1 MTCRLSSQKSKL
13 TSQNVLKQ
21 LLSRGV
27 PRSRRYS
34 SDRGRASWTVALLS
48 QVSPGSLQT
57 QVMEEEF
64 QFLICQG
71 CQKEPRNPKLLSC
84 LHTLCADCLEE
95 NKPVGQCPI
104 CHAPIPQ
111 ASGIPDQDNLLFA
124 NLQAKLST
132 YQKIIQGNDL
142 VCDNC
147 GQEGEFW
154 CSDCE
159 EFLCV
164 KCFETHQRYLKRESH
179 EAKAVRDLKVGSAK
193 EFLGGSRKL
202 SNLSCP
208 NPTHA
213 NQMLSI
219 YCRECQKPICCICAL
234 LDSRHTGRHCD
245 IKVEIQQRQQEL
257 GSVSEELKKKEEL
270 FQDAYC
276 NLKRKAD
283 HLDQVRNETQ
293 ELIRKRVEQMVQLIR
308 EKEQELLEMVERQHH
323 LGNEEL
329 EGKLQ
334 QTEAVLKRMGAS
346 KQLVEKMHLYASD
359 QEVMDLHSFIKGS
372 LEELRKLQPLAVGAS
387 IQAGGFTKCKAR
399 LQALFERVTG
409 EGGTSAPQCA
419 PPSED
424 KSTVTLS
431 LEPLHPPEASHQRR
445 HLPANDSEGLFSHED
460 PTCPPSSQTEPCPP
474 KDGGGDVC
482 PANWGDGSPV
492 LPIIPPSQARR
503 NGEKENAFRQL
514 TSAEVEI
521 PSVPGGIRGPLAS
534 EHGDLA
540 ARPRASV
547 SQADSLLVLGSSILK
562 GQQSTNRHLL
572 SMLRGVTSISRS
584 LHTLTS
590 TLNPFLQETTSWWQ
604 AMQLPP
610 PVPPGPG
617 SPPLP
622 ETMGL
627 SVPSLPSDLLDLF
640 LPDTPEGS
648 VSLLPAAPIAHRSS
662 SHSISPPPQ
671 ASTSSTKPPVQ
682 PQPFHSRKQAGERAR
697 TGEGAGTGTGA
708 SMDHRR
714 EAAPARF
721 TDNFSKASSLSLPAK
736 RKGVQT
742 EAPAKVI
749 KTEADAGK
757 WEQSARKHQQNL
769 LEQPGTSS
777 STSSSSSCVTDSF
790 SAAKVADL
798 LENNIYK
805 LCEPDDPTGCLDSSE
820 GDYSDEE
827 STDSSLPDNI
837 NSVSCESSEGDLL
850 AFPAGSPR
858 ELDMRQASLLFFD
871 LKFLTANKI
880 LQLAVVDGEKSFTIL
895 IQPLKSLPGL
905 ISKGGV
911 CEIGVKTLFHYL
923 CSVHKPIL
931 AGYDLWSPALPVL
944 FQSLDL
950 LSKKEEFSAAVFG
963 FLDILP
969 LIKEKI
975 PKAGSYKLKN
985 LANTYIWRQLSDNS
999 PLDNAKAL
1007 RDLCTVLEVD
1017 PVEDPRPVLTCSN
1030 LECYASLQP
1039 LLNEKLLTKPS
1050 VQMLSMHNV
1059 SLSKL
1064 HTLYLRD
1071 PEKGLQK
1078 FCRFFNS
1085 RLQSSEKKIRK
1096 LSKIKAHFQSPQ
1108 PSAGHQAAAA
1118 AAAAN
1123 ELPRAIKS
1131 EPDY

>member
-1 MTCRLSSQKSKL
+1 MITRGQGRRRLH
-13 TSQNVLKQ
+13 
-21 LLSRGV
+21 RE
-27 PRSRRYS
+27 R
-34 SDRGRASWTVALLS
+34 D
-48 QVSPGSLQT
+48 SLQARNRKRGYFPFSEIET
-57 QVMEEEF
+57 YQPEPAEAITQQRSAQIPQVMEEEF
-64 QFLICQG
+64 QFLLCQG
-71 CQKEPRNPKLLSC
+71 CRKEPRNPKLLSC
-84 LHTLCADCLEE
+84 LHTLCANCLEE

-104 CHAPIPQ
+104 CRAPIPQ

-132 YQKIIQGNDL
+132 YQKIVKGNDL

-179 EAKAVRDLKVGSAK
+179 EAKAVRDLKVGSAR
-193 EFLGGSRKL
+193 EFLVGSRKL

-234 LDSRHTGRHCD
+234 LDSRHTGKHCD

-257 GSVSEELKKKEEL
+257 GSMREELKKKEEL

-276 NLKRKAD
+276 NLKSKAD

-346 KQLVEKMHLYASD
+346 KQLVEKMHLYALD
-359 QEVMDLHSFIKGS
+359 QEVMDLHSFIMGS

-387 IQAGGFTKCKAR
+387 VQAGGFAKCKAR

-409 EGGTSAPQCA
+409 E
-419 PPSED
+419 
-424 KSTVTLS
+424 
-431 LEPLHPPEASHQRR
+431 
-445 HLPANDSEGLFSHED
+445 
-460 PTCPPSSQTEPCPP
+460 
-474 KDGGGDVC
+474 
-482 PANWGDGSPV
+482 
-492 LPIIPPSQARR
+492 
-503 NGEKENAFRQL
+503 
-514 TSAEVEI
+514 
-521 PSVPGGIRGPLAS
+521 
-534 EHGDLA
+534 
-540 ARPRASV
+540 
-547 SQADSLLVLGSSILK
+547 
-562 GQQSTNRHLL
+562 
-572 SMLRGVTSISRS
+572 
-584 LHTLTS
+584 
-590 TLNPFLQETTSWWQ
+590 
-604 AMQLPP
+604 
-610 PVPPGPG
+610 
-617 SPPLP
+617 
-622 ETMGL
+622 
-627 SVPSLPSDLLDLF
+627 
-640 LPDTPEGS
+640 
-648 VSLLPAAPIAHRSS
+648 
-662 SHSISPPPQ
+662 
-671 ASTSSTKPPVQ
+671 
-682 PQPFHSRKQAGERAR
+682 
-697 TGEGAGTGTGA
+697 
-708 SMDHRR
+708 R
-714 EAAPARF
+714 EAAP
-721 TDNFSKASSLSLPAK
+721 DNSSKVRQFCACSDRGGDQPMQHSLHLWQEFKLSSQDHWLEWRAPSLSLPAK

-742 EAPAKVI
+742 EVPAKVI

-777 STSSSSSCVTDSF
+777 STASSSSCVTDRF

-798 LENNIYK
+798 LENNIYEP
-805 LCEPDDPTGCLDSSE
+805 CEPDDPCLDSSE
-820 GDYSDEE
+820 GDDSDEE
-827 STDSSLPDNI
+827 STDSSRPDDI
-837 NSVSCESSEGDLL
+837 NSVNCESSEGDLL
-850 AFPAGSPR
+850 AFPAGSPK
-858 ELDMRQASLLFFD
+858 ELNTRQASLLFFD
-871 LKFLTANKI
+871 LKFLTNKV
-880 LQLAVVDGEKSFTIL
+880 LQLAVVDGEKSFTTL

-911 CEIGVKTLFHYL
+911 CEIGVKTLFRYL

-985 LANTYIWRQLSDNS
+985 LANTYIWRQLSDDS

-1017 PVEDPRPVLTCSN
+1017 PVEDPRPVLTCFN

-1050 VQMLSMHNV
+1050 VQMLAMHNM

-1064 HTLYLRD
+1064 HTLYMSD

-1118 AAAAN
+1118 N
-1123 ELPRAIKS
+1123 ELPQAIKN

>member
-1 MTCRLSSQKSKL
+1 MGITDPHL
-13 TSQNVLKQ
+13 TI
-21 LLSRGV
+21 
-27 PRSRRYS
+27 
-34 SDRGRASWTVALLS
+34 A
-48 QVSPGSLQT
+48 
-57 QVMEEEF
+57 MEEEF
-64 QFLICQG
+64 QFLLCQG
-71 CQKEPRNPKLLSC
+71 CRKEPRNPKLLSC
-84 LHTLCADCLEE
+84 LHTLCSNCLEE

-132 YQKIIQGNDL
+132 YQKIVKGCDL

-179 EAKAVRDLKVGSAK
+179 EAKAVRDLKVGSAR

-234 LDSRHTGRHCD
+234 LDSRHMGKHCD

-257 GSVSEELKKKEEL
+257 GSMSEELKKKEEI
-270 FQDAYC
+270 FQDAYS
-276 NLKRKAD
+276 NLKSKAD
-283 HLDQVRNETQ
+283 HLDQVMTETQ
-293 ELIRKRVEQMVQLIR
+293 ELIRKRVKQMVQLIR
-308 EKEQELLEMVERQHH
+308 EKEQELLEMAERQHH
-323 LGNEEL
+323 LGNKEL

-346 KQLVEKMHLYASD
+346 EQLVEKMHLYASD
-359 QEVMDLHSFIKGS
+359 QEVMDLHPFIKGS
-372 LEELRKLQPLAVGAS
+372 LEELRKLQPLAVGVS
-387 IQAGGFTKCKAR
+387 VQAEGFAKCKAR

-409 EGGTSAPQCA
+409 
-419 PPSED
+419 D
-424 KSTVTLS
+424 
-431 LEPLHPPEASHQRR
+431 
-445 HLPANDSEGLFSHED
+445 
-460 PTCPPSSQTEPCPP
+460 
-474 KDGGGDVC
+474 
-482 PANWGDGSPV
+482 
-492 LPIIPPSQARR
+492 
-503 NGEKENAFRQL
+503 
-514 TSAEVEI
+514 
-521 PSVPGGIRGPLAS
+521 
-534 EHGDLA
+534 
-540 ARPRASV
+540 
-547 SQADSLLVLGSSILK
+547 
-562 GQQSTNRHLL
+562 
-572 SMLRGVTSISRS
+572 
-584 LHTLTS
+584 
-590 TLNPFLQETTSWWQ
+590 
-604 AMQLPP
+604 
-610 PVPPGPG
+610 
-617 SPPLP
+617 
-622 ETMGL
+622 
-627 SVPSLPSDLLDLF
+627 
-640 LPDTPEGS
+640 
-648 VSLLPAAPIAHRSS
+648 
-662 SHSISPPPQ
+662 
-671 ASTSSTKPPVQ
+671 
-682 PQPFHSRKQAGERAR
+682 
-697 TGEGAGTGTGA
+697 
-708 SMDHRR
+708 R
-714 EAAPARF
+714 EAAPARSI
-721 TDNFSKASSLSLPAK
+721 DNSSKAPSLLK

-777 STSSSSSCVTDSF
+777 STASNSSCVTDSF

-798 LENNIYK
+798 LENNIYEP
-805 LCEPDDPTGCLDSSE
+805 CEPDDPTVCLDSSE
-820 GDYSDEE
+820 GDDSDEE
-827 STDSSLPDNI
+827 STDSSLPDDI
-837 NSVSCESSEGDLL
+837 NSVSCESSKGDLL
-850 AFPAGSPR
+850 AFPAGSLR
-858 ELDMRQASLLFFD
+858 ELNTRQASLLFFD
-871 LKFLTANKI
+871 LKFLTNKI
-880 LQLAVVDGEKSFTIL
+880 LQLALVDGEKNFTIL

-931 AGYDLWSPALPVL
+931 AGYDLWSPALPIL

-950 LSKKEEFSAAVFG
+950 ISKKEEFSAAVFG

-999 PLDNAKAL
+999 PLENAKAL
-1007 RDLCTVLEVD
+1007 RDLCTVLEID

-1050 VQMLSMHNV
+1050 VRMLSMHNM

-1118 AAAAN
+1118 N

-1131 EPDY
+1131 EPDC

>member
-1 MTCRLSSQKSKL
+1 MALSSQ
-13 TSQNVLKQ
+13 
-21 LLSRGV
+21 G
-27 PRSRRYS
+27 
-34 SDRGRASWTVALLS
+34 
-48 QVSPGSLQT
+48 SPGSLQT
-57 QVMEEEF
+57 QAMEEEF
-64 QFLICQG
+64 QFLLCQG
-71 CQKEPRNPKLLSC
+71 CRKEPRNPKLLSC
-84 LHTLCADCLEE
+84 LHTLCSNCLEE

-132 YQKIIQGNDL
+132 YQKIVKGCDL

-179 EAKAVRDLKVGSAK
+179 EAKAVRDLKVGSAR

-234 LDSRHTGRHCD
+234 LDSRHMGKHCD

-257 GSVSEELKKKEEL
+257 GSMSEELKKKEEI
-270 FQDAYC
+270 FQDAYS
-276 NLKRKAD
+276 NLKSKAD
-283 HLDQVRNETQ
+283 HLDQVMTETQ
-293 ELIRKRVEQMVQLIR
+293 ELIRKRVKQMVQLIR
-308 EKEQELLEMVERQHH
+308 EKEQELLEMAERQHH
-323 LGNEEL
+323 LGNKEL

-346 KQLVEKMHLYASD
+346 EQLVEKMHLYASD
-359 QEVMDLHSFIKGS
+359 QEVMDLHPFIKGS
-372 LEELRKLQPLAVGAS
+372 LEELRKLQPLAVGVS
-387 IQAGGFTKCKAR
+387 VQAEGFAKCKAR

-409 EGGTSAPQCA
+409 
-419 PPSED
+419 D
-424 KSTVTLS
+424 
-431 LEPLHPPEASHQRR
+431 
-445 HLPANDSEGLFSHED
+445 
-460 PTCPPSSQTEPCPP
+460 
-474 KDGGGDVC
+474 
-482 PANWGDGSPV
+482 
-492 LPIIPPSQARR
+492 
-503 NGEKENAFRQL
+503 
-514 TSAEVEI
+514 
-521 PSVPGGIRGPLAS
+521 
-534 EHGDLA
+534 
-540 ARPRASV
+540 
-547 SQADSLLVLGSSILK
+547 
-562 GQQSTNRHLL
+562 
-572 SMLRGVTSISRS
+572 
-584 LHTLTS
+584 
-590 TLNPFLQETTSWWQ
+590 
-604 AMQLPP
+604 
-610 PVPPGPG
+610 
-617 SPPLP
+617 
-622 ETMGL
+622 
-627 SVPSLPSDLLDLF
+627 
-640 LPDTPEGS
+640 
-648 VSLLPAAPIAHRSS
+648 
-662 SHSISPPPQ
+662 
-671 ASTSSTKPPVQ
+671 
-682 PQPFHSRKQAGERAR
+682 
-697 TGEGAGTGTGA
+697 
-708 SMDHRR
+708 R
-714 EAAPARF
+714 EAAPARSI
-721 TDNFSKASSLSLPAK
+721 DNSSKAPSLLK

-777 STSSSSSCVTDSF
+777 STASNSSCVTDSF

-798 LENNIYK
+798 LENNIYEP
-805 LCEPDDPTGCLDSSE
+805 CEPDDPTVCLDSSE
-820 GDYSDEE
+820 GDDSDEE
-827 STDSSLPDNI
+827 STDSSLPDDI
-837 NSVSCESSEGDLL
+837 NSVSCESSKGDLL
-850 AFPAGSPR
+850 AFPAGSLR
-858 ELDMRQASLLFFD
+858 ELNTRQASLLFFD

-880 LQLAVVDGEKSFTIL
+880 LQLALVDGEKNFTIL

-931 AGYDLWSPALPVL
+931 AGYDLWSPALPIL

-950 LSKKEEFSAAVFG
+950 ISKKEEFSAAVFG

-999 PLDNAKAL
+999 PLENAKAL
-1007 RDLCTVLEVD
+1007 RDLCTVLEID

-1050 VQMLSMHNV
+1050 VRMLSMHNM

-1118 AAAAN
+1118 N

-1131 EPDY
+1131 EPDC

>member
-1 MTCRLSSQKSKL
+1 MGITDPHL
-13 TSQNVLKQ
+13 TI
-21 LLSRGV
+21 
-27 PRSRRYS
+27 
-34 SDRGRASWTVALLS
+34 A
-48 QVSPGSLQT
+48 
-57 QVMEEEF
+57 MEEEF
-64 QFLICQG
+64 QFLLCQG
-71 CQKEPRNPKLLSC
+71 CRKEPRNPKLLSC
-84 LHTLCADCLEE
+84 LHTLCSNCLEE

-132 YQKIIQGNDL
+132 YQKIVKGCDL

-179 EAKAVRDLKVGSAK
+179 EAKAVRDLKVGSAR

-234 LDSRHTGRHCD
+234 LDSRHMGKHCD

-257 GSVSEELKKKEEL
+257 GSMSEELKKKEEI
-270 FQDAYC
+270 FQDAYS
-276 NLKRKAD
+276 NLKSKAD
-283 HLDQVRNETQ
+283 HLDQVMTETQ
-293 ELIRKRVEQMVQLIR
+293 ELIRKRVKQMVQLIR
-308 EKEQELLEMVERQHH
+308 EKEQELLEMAERQHH
-323 LGNEEL
+323 LGNKEL

-346 KQLVEKMHLYASD
+346 EQLVEKMHLYASD
-359 QEVMDLHSFIKGS
+359 QEVMDLHPFIKGS
-372 LEELRKLQPLAVGAS
+372 LEELRKLQPLAVGVS
-387 IQAGGFTKCKAR
+387 VQAEGFAKCKAR

-409 EGGTSAPQCA
+409 DRGTSAPQRA

-424 KSTVTLS
+424 ESTVTLS
-431 LEPLHPPEASHQRR
+431 LEPLHPPEASHQQR
-445 HLPANDSEGLFSHED
+445 HLPANDNEGLLSHED
-460 PTCPPSSQTEPCPP
+460 PTCPPSSQAEPHPP
-474 KDGGGDVC
+474 EDEGGDVC
-482 PANWGDGSPV
+482 PANQGDGSPI
-492 LPIIPPSQARR
+492 LPTTPLAQVRR
-503 NGEKENAFRQL
+503 KGEEETTSRQL
-514 TSAEVEI
+514 TNAEVEI
-521 PSVPGGIRGPLAS
+521 PSVRGGIWGPLAS

-562 GQQSTNRHLL
+562 GQKRTNRHLL
-572 SMLRGVTSISRS
+572 SMLRGITSISRS

-590 TLNPFLQETTSWWQ
+590 ALIPFLQDTTSWWQ
-604 AMQLPP
+604 AMQQPP
-610 PVPPGPG
+610 PAPPGSG

-627 SVPSLPSDLLDLF
+627 SVPSLPLDLLDLF

-648 VSLLPAAPIAHRSS
+648 VSLLPAAPIVHCSS
-662 SHSISPPPQ
+662 NHSIFPPPQ
-671 ASTSSTKPPVQ
+671 ASTSSTKLPVQ
-682 PQPFHSRKQAGERAR
+682 PQPVCSCKQAGERAG
-697 TGEGAGTGTGA
+697 TGEGAWTGTGT
-708 SMDHRR
+708 SMDHGR
-714 EAAPARF
+714 EAAPARSI
-721 TDNFSKASSLSLPAK
+721 DNSSKAPSLLK

-777 STSSSSSCVTDSF
+777 STASNSSCVTDSF

-798 LENNIYK
+798 LENNIYEP
-805 LCEPDDPTGCLDSSE
+805 CEPDDPTVCLDSSE
-820 GDYSDEE
+820 GDDSDEE
-827 STDSSLPDNI
+827 STDSSLPDDI
-837 NSVSCESSEGDLL
+837 NSVSCESSKGDLL
-850 AFPAGSPR
+850 AFPAGSLR
-858 ELDMRQASLLFFD
+858 ELNTRQASLLFFD

-880 LQLAVVDGEKSFTIL
+880 LQLALVDGEKNFTIL

-931 AGYDLWSPALPVL
+931 AGYDLWSPALPIL

-950 LSKKEEFSAAVFG
+950 ISKKEEFSAAVFG

-999 PLDNAKAL
+999 PLENAKAL
-1007 RDLCTVLEVD
+1007 RDLCTVLEID

-1050 VQMLSMHNV
+1050 VRMLSMHNM

-1118 AAAAN
+1118 N

-1131 EPDY
+1131 EPDC

>member
-1 MTCRLSSQKSKL
+1 MLIYAPWSFGKLRPGSRPNMHGLRLLISLRSSFSGRAGC
-13 TSQNVLKQ
+13 SQNDHQ
-21 LLSRGV
+21 RAGQG
-27 PRSRRYS
+27 RR
-34 SDRGRASWTVALLS
+34 RLHRERE
-48 QVSPGSLQT
+48 SLQARNRKRGYFPFSEIET
-57 QVMEEEF
+57 YQPEPAEAITQQRSAQIPQVMEEEF

-132 YQKIIQGNDL
+132 YQKIVQGNDL

-164 KCFETHQRYLKRESH
+164 KCFETHQ
-179 EAKAVRDLKVGSAK
+179 
-193 EFLGGSRKL
+193 
-202 SNLSCP
+202 
-208 NPTHA
+208 
-213 NQMLSI
+213 SI

-234 LDSRHTGRHCD
+234 LDSRHTGKHCD

-387 IQAGGFTKCKAR
+387 VQAGGFAKCKGR

-409 EGGTSAPQCA
+409 EG
-419 PPSED
+419 
-424 KSTVTLS
+424 
-431 LEPLHPPEASHQRR
+431 
-445 HLPANDSEGLFSHED
+445 
-460 PTCPPSSQTEPCPP
+460 
-474 KDGGGDVC
+474 
-482 PANWGDGSPV
+482 
-492 LPIIPPSQARR
+492 
-503 NGEKENAFRQL
+503 
-514 TSAEVEI
+514 
-521 PSVPGGIRGPLAS
+521 
-534 EHGDLA
+534 
-540 ARPRASV
+540 
-547 SQADSLLVLGSSILK
+547 
-562 GQQSTNRHLL
+562 
-572 SMLRGVTSISRS
+572 
-584 LHTLTS
+584 
-590 TLNPFLQETTSWWQ
+590 
-604 AMQLPP
+604 
-610 PVPPGPG
+610 
-617 SPPLP
+617 
-622 ETMGL
+622 
-627 SVPSLPSDLLDLF
+627 
-640 LPDTPEGS
+640 
-648 VSLLPAAPIAHRSS
+648 
-662 SHSISPPPQ
+662 
-671 ASTSSTKPPVQ
+671 
-682 PQPFHSRKQAGERAR
+682 
-697 TGEGAGTGTGA
+697 
-708 SMDHRR
+708 

-721 TDNFSKASSLSLPAK
+721 TDNFSKAPSLSLPAK

-742 EAPAKVI
+742 EAPAKMI
-749 KTEADAGK
+749 KTEVDAGK
-757 WEQSARKHQQNL
+757 WEQSARKHQQDL

-777 STSSSSSCVTDSF
+777 STSSSSSCVADSF
-790 SAAKVADL
+790 CAAKVADL

-820 GDYSDEE
+820 GDDSDEE

-837 NSVSCESSEGDLL
+837 NSVSCESSEGDL

-880 LQLAVVDGEKSFTIL
+880 LQLAVVDGEKNFTIL

-905 ISKGGV
+905 ISKGSV
-911 CEIGVKTLFHYL
+911 CEIGVKALFHYL

-1085 RLQSSEKKIRK
+1085 QLQSSEKKIRK

-1118 AAAAN
+1118 AN

>member
-1 MTCRLSSQKSKL
+1 M
-13 TSQNVLKQ
+13 
-21 LLSRGV
+21 
-27 PRSRRYS
+27 
-34 SDRGRASWTVALLS
+34 ALLS
-48 QVSPGSLQT
+48 QGSPGSLQT
-57 QVMEEEF
+57 QAMEEEF
-64 QFLICQG
+64 QFLLCQG
-71 CQKEPRNPKLLSC
+71 CWKEPRNPKLLSC
-84 LHTLCADCLEE
+84 LHTLCSNCLEK
-95 NKPVGQCPI
+95 NKPVGQCPV

-132 YQKIIQGNDL
+132 YQKIVKGSDL

-179 EAKAVRDLKVGSAK
+179 EAKAVRDLKVGSAR

-234 LDSRHTGRHCD
+234 LDSQHMGKHCD

-257 GSVSEELKKKEEL
+257 GSMSEELKKKEEI
-270 FQDAYC
+270 FQDAYS
-276 NLKRKAD
+276 NLKSKAD
-283 HLDQVRNETQ
+283 HLDQVTTETQ
-293 ELIRKRVEQMVQLIR
+293 ELIRKRVKQMVQLIG
-308 EKEQELLEMVERQHH
+308 EKEQELLEMAERQHH
-323 LGNEEL
+323 LGNKEL

-334 QTEAVLKRMGAS
+334 QTEAVLKRMRAS
-346 KQLVEKMHLYASD
+346 EQLVEKMHLYASD
-359 QEVMDLHSFIKGS
+359 QEVMDLHPFIKGS
-372 LEELRKLQPLAVGAS
+372 LEELRKLQPLAVGVS
-387 IQAGGFTKCKAR
+387 VQAGGFAKCKAR

-409 EGGTSAPQCA
+409 
-419 PPSED
+419 D
-424 KSTVTLS
+424 
-431 LEPLHPPEASHQRR
+431 
-445 HLPANDSEGLFSHED
+445 
-460 PTCPPSSQTEPCPP
+460 
-474 KDGGGDVC
+474 
-482 PANWGDGSPV
+482 
-492 LPIIPPSQARR
+492 
-503 NGEKENAFRQL
+503 
-514 TSAEVEI
+514 
-521 PSVPGGIRGPLAS
+521 
-534 EHGDLA
+534 
-540 ARPRASV
+540 
-547 SQADSLLVLGSSILK
+547 
-562 GQQSTNRHLL
+562 
-572 SMLRGVTSISRS
+572 
-584 LHTLTS
+584 
-590 TLNPFLQETTSWWQ
+590 
-604 AMQLPP
+604 
-610 PVPPGPG
+610 
-617 SPPLP
+617 
-622 ETMGL
+622 
-627 SVPSLPSDLLDLF
+627 
-640 LPDTPEGS
+640 
-648 VSLLPAAPIAHRSS
+648 
-662 SHSISPPPQ
+662 
-671 ASTSSTKPPVQ
+671 
-682 PQPFHSRKQAGERAR
+682 
-697 TGEGAGTGTGA
+697 
-708 SMDHRR
+708 R
-714 EAAPARF
+714 EAAPARSI
-721 TDNFSKASSLSLPAK
+721 DNSSKAPSLLK

-769 LEQPGTSS
+769 LEQAGTSS
-777 STSSSSSCVTDSF
+777 STASNSSCVTDSF

-798 LENNIYK
+798 LENNIYEP
-805 LCEPDDPTGCLDSSE
+805 CEPDDPMVCLDSSE
-820 GDYSDEE
+820 GDDSDEE
-827 STDSSLPDNI
+827 STDSSLPDDI
-837 NSVSCESSEGDLL
+837 NSVSCESSKGDLL
-850 AFPAGSPR
+850 AFPAGSLR
-858 ELDMRQASLLFFD
+858 ELNTRQASLLFFD

-880 LQLAVVDGEKSFTIL
+880 LQLALVDGEKNFTIL

-911 CEIGVKTLFHYL
+911 CEIGVNTLFHYL

-931 AGYDLWSPALPVL
+931 AGYDLWSPALPIL

-950 LSKKEEFSAAVFG
+950 ISKKEEFSAAVFG

-985 LANTYIWRQLSDNS
+985 LANAYIWRQLGDNS
-999 PLDNAKAL
+999 PLENAKAL
-1007 RDLCTVLEVD
+1007 RDLCTVLEID

-1050 VQMLSMHNV
+1050 VRMLSMHNM

-1078 FCRFFNS
+1078 FCRVFNS

-1118 AAAAN
+1118 AN

-1131 EPDY
+1131 EPDC

>member
-1 MTCRLSSQKSKL
+1 M
-13 TSQNVLKQ
+13 
-21 LLSRGV
+21 
-27 PRSRRYS
+27 
-34 SDRGRASWTVALLS
+34 ALLS

-57 QVMEEEF
+57 Q
-64 QFLICQG
+64 
-71 CQKEPRNPKLLSC
+71 
-84 LHTLCADCLEE
+84 
-95 NKPVGQCPI
+95 
-104 CHAPIPQ
+104 
-111 ASGIPDQDNLLFA
+111 
-124 NLQAKLST
+124 AKLST
-132 YQKIIQGNDL
+132 YQKIVQGNDL

-154 CSDCE
+154 CSDCK

-179 EAKAVRDLKVGSAK
+179 EAKAVRDLKMGSAK
-193 EFLGGSRKL
+193 EFLDGSRKL

-234 LDSRHTGRHCD
+234 LDSRHTGKHCD

-293 ELIRKRVEQMVQLIR
+293 ELIQKRVEQMVQLIR

-372 LEELRKLQPLAVGAS
+372 LEELRKLQPLAVGTS
-387 IQAGGFTKCKAR
+387 IQAGGFAKCKAR

-409 EGGTSAPQCA
+409 EG
-419 PPSED
+419 
-424 KSTVTLS
+424 
-431 LEPLHPPEASHQRR
+431 
-445 HLPANDSEGLFSHED
+445 
-460 PTCPPSSQTEPCPP
+460 
-474 KDGGGDVC
+474 
-482 PANWGDGSPV
+482 
-492 LPIIPPSQARR
+492 
-503 NGEKENAFRQL
+503 
-514 TSAEVEI
+514 
-521 PSVPGGIRGPLAS
+521 
-534 EHGDLA
+534 
-540 ARPRASV
+540 
-547 SQADSLLVLGSSILK
+547 
-562 GQQSTNRHLL
+562 
-572 SMLRGVTSISRS
+572 
-584 LHTLTS
+584 
-590 TLNPFLQETTSWWQ
+590 
-604 AMQLPP
+604 
-610 PVPPGPG
+610 
-617 SPPLP
+617 
-622 ETMGL
+622 
-627 SVPSLPSDLLDLF
+627 
-640 LPDTPEGS
+640 
-648 VSLLPAAPIAHRSS
+648 
-662 SHSISPPPQ
+662 
-671 ASTSSTKPPVQ
+671 
-682 PQPFHSRKQAGERAR
+682 
-697 TGEGAGTGTGA
+697 
-708 SMDHRR
+708 
-714 EAAPARF
+714 EAAPARC
-721 TDNFSKASSLSLPAK
+721 TDNFSKAPSLSLPVK

-749 KTEADAGK
+749 KTEDDAGK
-757 WEQSARKHQQNL
+757 WEHLARKHQQNL

-790 SAAKVADL
+790 SAAKAADL

-805 LCEPDDPTGCLDSSE
+805 LCEPDGPTGCLDSSE
-820 GDYSDEE
+820 GDDSDEE

-858 ELDMRQASLLFFD
+858 ELDIRQASLLFFD
-871 LKFLTANKI
+871 LKFLTVNKV
-880 LQLAVVDGEKSFTIL
+880 LQLAVVDGEKSFNIL

-923 CSVHKPIL
+923 CSVYKPIL

-950 LSKKEEFSAAVFG
+950 LSKKEEFSATVFG

-1017 PVEDPRPVLTCSN
+1017 LVEDPRPVLTCSN

-1039 LLNEKLLTKPS
+1039 LLNEKLLSKPS

-1064 HTLYLRD
+1064 HTLYLMD

-1085 RLQSSEKKIRK
+1085 QLQSSEKKIRK

-1118 AAAAN
+1118 N
-1123 ELPRAIKS
+1123 ELPLAIKS

>member
-1 MTCRLSSQKSKL
+1 MALSSQ
-13 TSQNVLKQ
+13 
-21 LLSRGV
+21 G
-27 PRSRRYS
+27 
-34 SDRGRASWTVALLS
+34 
-48 QVSPGSLQT
+48 SPGSLQT
-57 QVMEEEF
+57 QAMEEEF
-64 QFLICQG
+64 QFLLCQG
-71 CQKEPRNPKLLSC
+71 CRKEPRNPKLLSC
-84 LHTLCADCLEE
+84 LHTLCSNCLEE

-132 YQKIIQGNDL
+132 YQKIVKGCDL

-179 EAKAVRDLKVGSAK
+179 EAKAVRDLKVGSAR

-234 LDSRHTGRHCD
+234 LDSRHMGKHCD

-257 GSVSEELKKKEEL
+257 GSMSEELKKKEEI
-270 FQDAYC
+270 FQDAYS
-276 NLKRKAD
+276 NLKSKAD
-283 HLDQVRNETQ
+283 HLDQVMTETQ
-293 ELIRKRVEQMVQLIR
+293 ELIRKRVKQMVQLIR
-308 EKEQELLEMVERQHH
+308 EKEQELLEMAERQHH
-323 LGNEEL
+323 LGNKEL

-346 KQLVEKMHLYASD
+346 EQLVEKMHLYASD
-359 QEVMDLHSFIKGS
+359 QEVMDLHPFIKGS
-372 LEELRKLQPLAVGAS
+372 LEELRKLQPLAVGVS
-387 IQAGGFTKCKAR
+387 VQAEGFAKCKAR

-409 EGGTSAPQCA
+409 DRGTSAPQRA

-424 KSTVTLS
+424 ESTVTLS
-431 LEPLHPPEASHQRR
+431 LEPLHPPEASHQQR
-445 HLPANDSEGLFSHED
+445 HLPANDNEGLLSHED
-460 PTCPPSSQTEPCPP
+460 PTCPPSSQAEPHPP
-474 KDGGGDVC
+474 EDEGGDVC
-482 PANWGDGSPV
+482 PANQGDGSPI
-492 LPIIPPSQARR
+492 LP
-503 NGEKENAFRQL
+503 
-514 TSAEVEI
+514 TT
-521 PSVPGGIRGPLAS
+521 PLA
-534 EHGDLA
+534 
-540 ARPRASV
+540 
-547 SQADSLLVLGSSILK
+547 
-562 GQQSTNRHLL
+562 
-572 SMLRGVTSISRS
+572 
-584 LHTLTS
+584 
-590 TLNPFLQETTSWWQ
+590 
-604 AMQLPP
+604 
-610 PVPPGPG
+610 
-617 SPPLP
+617 
-622 ETMGL
+622 
-627 SVPSLPSDLLDLF
+627 
-640 LPDTPEGS
+640 
-648 VSLLPAAPIAHRSS
+648 
-662 SHSISPPPQ
+662 Q
-671 ASTSSTKPPVQ
+671 ASTSSTKLPVQ
-682 PQPFHSRKQAGERAR
+682 PQPVCSCKQAGERAG
-697 TGEGAGTGTGA
+697 TGEGAWTGTGT
-708 SMDHRR
+708 SMDHGR
-714 EAAPARF
+714 EAAPARSI
-721 TDNFSKASSLSLPAK
+721 DNSSKAPSLLK

-777 STSSSSSCVTDSF
+777 STASNSSCVTDSF

-798 LENNIYK
+798 LENNIYEP
-805 LCEPDDPTGCLDSSE
+805 CEPDDPTVCLDSSE
-820 GDYSDEE
+820 GDDSDEE
-827 STDSSLPDNI
+827 STDSSLPDDI
-837 NSVSCESSEGDLL
+837 NSVSCESSKGDLL
-850 AFPAGSPR
+850 AFPAGSLR
-858 ELDMRQASLLFFD
+858 ELNTRQASLLFFD
-871 LKFLTANKI
+871 LKFLTNKI
-880 LQLAVVDGEKSFTIL
+880 LQLALVDGEKNFTIL

-931 AGYDLWSPALPVL
+931 AGYDLWSPALPIL

-950 LSKKEEFSAAVFG
+950 ISKKEEFSAAVFG

-999 PLDNAKAL
+999 PLENAKAL
-1007 RDLCTVLEVD
+1007 RDLCTVLEID

-1050 VQMLSMHNV
+1050 VRMLSMHNM

-1118 AAAAN
+1118 N

-1131 EPDY
+1131 EPDC

>member
-1 MTCRLSSQKSKL
+1 MITRGQGRAEGGCTGKGSRYRPETGRGVIFPSQKSKL
-13 TSQNVLKQ
+13 TSQNLLKQ
-21 LLSRGV
+21 LRSRGV

-34 SDRGRASWTVALLS
+34 SDRGKASWIVALLS

-132 YQKIIQGNDL
+132 YQKIVQGNDL

-193 EFLGGSRKL
+193 EFLGGSSKL

-213 NQMLSI
+213 NQMLSDLPQMGSGPFSLASRRRLAKRKSEGRMRMTEQLCVDSRRRERWLGISI

-234 LDSRHTGRHCD
+234 LDSRHTGKHCD

-387 IQAGGFTKCKAR
+387 VQAGGFAKCKGR

-409 EGGTSAPQCA
+409 EG
-419 PPSED
+419 
-424 KSTVTLS
+424 
-431 LEPLHPPEASHQRR
+431 
-445 HLPANDSEGLFSHED
+445 
-460 PTCPPSSQTEPCPP
+460 
-474 KDGGGDVC
+474 
-482 PANWGDGSPV
+482 
-492 LPIIPPSQARR
+492 
-503 NGEKENAFRQL
+503 
-514 TSAEVEI
+514 
-521 PSVPGGIRGPLAS
+521 
-534 EHGDLA
+534 
-540 ARPRASV
+540 
-547 SQADSLLVLGSSILK
+547 
-562 GQQSTNRHLL
+562 
-572 SMLRGVTSISRS
+572 
-584 LHTLTS
+584 
-590 TLNPFLQETTSWWQ
+590 
-604 AMQLPP
+604 
-610 PVPPGPG
+610 
-617 SPPLP
+617 
-622 ETMGL
+622 
-627 SVPSLPSDLLDLF
+627 
-640 LPDTPEGS
+640 
-648 VSLLPAAPIAHRSS
+648 
-662 SHSISPPPQ
+662 
-671 ASTSSTKPPVQ
+671 
-682 PQPFHSRKQAGERAR
+682 
-697 TGEGAGTGTGA
+697 
-708 SMDHRR
+708 

-721 TDNFSKASSLSLPAK
+721 TDNFSKAPSLSLPAK

-742 EAPAKVI
+742 EAPAKMI
-749 KTEADAGK
+749 KTEVDAGK
-757 WEQSARKHQQNL
+757 WEQSARKHQQDL

-777 STSSSSSCVTDSF
+777 STSSSSSCVADSF
-790 SAAKVADL
+790 CAAKVADL

-820 GDYSDEE
+820 GDDSDEE

-837 NSVSCESSEGDLL
+837 NSVSCESSEGDL

-880 LQLAVVDGEKSFTIL
+880 LQLAVVDGEKNFTIL

-905 ISKGGV
+905 ISKGSV
-911 CEIGVKTLFHYL
+911 CEIGVKALFHYL

-1085 RLQSSEKKIRK
+1085 QLQSSEKKIRK

-1118 AAAAN
+1118 AN

>member
-1 MTCRLSSQKSKL
+1 MALSSQ
-13 TSQNVLKQ
+13 
-21 LLSRGV
+21 G
-27 PRSRRYS
+27 
-34 SDRGRASWTVALLS
+34 
-48 QVSPGSLQT
+48 SPGSLQT
-57 QVMEEEF
+57 QAMEEEF
-64 QFLICQG
+64 QFLLCQG
-71 CQKEPRNPKLLSC
+71 CRKEPRNPKLLSC
-84 LHTLCADCLEE
+84 LHTLCSNCLEE

-132 YQKIIQGNDL
+132 YQKIVKGCDL

-179 EAKAVRDLKVGSAK
+179 EAKAVRDLKVGSAR

-234 LDSRHTGRHCD
+234 LDSRHMGKHCD

-257 GSVSEELKKKEEL
+257 GSMSEELKKKEEI
-270 FQDAYC
+270 FQDAYS
-276 NLKRKAD
+276 NLKSKAD
-283 HLDQVRNETQ
+283 HLDQVMTETQ
-293 ELIRKRVEQMVQLIR
+293 ELIRKRVKQMVQLIR
-308 EKEQELLEMVERQHH
+308 EKEQELLEMAERQHH
-323 LGNEEL
+323 LGNKEL

-346 KQLVEKMHLYASD
+346 EQLVEKMHLYASD
-359 QEVMDLHSFIKGS
+359 QEVMDLHPFIKGS
-372 LEELRKLQPLAVGAS
+372 LEELRKLQPLAVGVS
-387 IQAGGFTKCKAR
+387 VQAEGFAKCKAR

-409 EGGTSAPQCA
+409 
-419 PPSED
+419 D
-424 KSTVTLS
+424 
-431 LEPLHPPEASHQRR
+431 
-445 HLPANDSEGLFSHED
+445 
-460 PTCPPSSQTEPCPP
+460 
-474 KDGGGDVC
+474 
-482 PANWGDGSPV
+482 
-492 LPIIPPSQARR
+492 
-503 NGEKENAFRQL
+503 
-514 TSAEVEI
+514 
-521 PSVPGGIRGPLAS
+521 
-534 EHGDLA
+534 
-540 ARPRASV
+540 
-547 SQADSLLVLGSSILK
+547 
-562 GQQSTNRHLL
+562 
-572 SMLRGVTSISRS
+572 
-584 LHTLTS
+584 
-590 TLNPFLQETTSWWQ
+590 
-604 AMQLPP
+604 
-610 PVPPGPG
+610 
-617 SPPLP
+617 
-622 ETMGL
+622 
-627 SVPSLPSDLLDLF
+627 
-640 LPDTPEGS
+640 
-648 VSLLPAAPIAHRSS
+648 
-662 SHSISPPPQ
+662 
-671 ASTSSTKPPVQ
+671 
-682 PQPFHSRKQAGERAR
+682 
-697 TGEGAGTGTGA
+697 
-708 SMDHRR
+708 R
-714 EAAPARF
+714 EAAPARSI
-721 TDNFSKASSLSLPAK
+721 DNSSKAPSLLK

-777 STSSSSSCVTDSF
+777 STASNSSCVTDSF

-798 LENNIYK
+798 LENNIYEP
-805 LCEPDDPTGCLDSSE
+805 CEPDDPTVCLDSSE
-820 GDYSDEE
+820 GDDSDEE
-827 STDSSLPDNI
+827 STDSSLPDDI
-837 NSVSCESSEGDLL
+837 NSVSCESSKGDLL
-850 AFPAGSPR
+850 AFPAGSLR
-858 ELDMRQASLLFFD
+858 ELNTRQASLLFFD
-871 LKFLTANKI
+871 LKFLTNKI
-880 LQLAVVDGEKSFTIL
+880 LQLALVDGEKNFTIL

-931 AGYDLWSPALPVL
+931 AGYDLWSPALPIL

-950 LSKKEEFSAAVFG
+950 ISKKEEFSAAVFG

-999 PLDNAKAL
+999 PLENAKAL
-1007 RDLCTVLEVD
+1007 RDLCTVLEID

-1050 VQMLSMHNV
+1050 VRMLSMHNM

-1118 AAAAN
+1118 N

-1131 EPDY
+1131 EPDC

>member
-1 MTCRLSSQKSKL
+1 
-13 TSQNVLKQ
+13 
-21 LLSRGV
+21 
-27 PRSRRYS
+27 
-34 SDRGRASWTVALLS
+34 
-48 QVSPGSLQT
+48 
-57 QVMEEEF
+57 MEEEF
-64 QFLICQG
+64 QFLLCQG
-71 CQKEPRNPKLLSC
+71 CRKEPRNPKLLSC
-84 LHTLCADCLEE
+84 LHTLCANCLEE

-104 CHAPIPQ
+104 CRAPIPQ

-132 YQKIIQGNDL
+132 YQKIVKGNDL
-142 VCDNC
+142 VCDNR
-147 GQEGEFW
+147 GQEGQFW

-179 EAKAVRDLKVGSAK
+179 EAKAVRDLKVGSAR
-193 EFLGGSRKL
+193 EFLVGSRKL

-219 YCRECQKPICCICAL
+219 YCRECQKLICCICAL
-234 LDSRHTGRHCD
+234 LDSRHTGKHCD

-387 IQAGGFTKCKAR
+387 VQAGGFAKCKAR

-409 EGGTSAPQCA
+409 ER
-419 PPSED
+419 
-424 KSTVTLS
+424 V
-431 LEPLHPPEASHQRR
+431 
-445 HLPANDSEGLFSHED
+445 
-460 PTCPPSSQTEPCPP
+460 
-474 KDGGGDVC
+474 
-482 PANWGDGSPV
+482 
-492 LPIIPPSQARR
+492 
-503 NGEKENAFRQL
+503 
-514 TSAEVEI
+514 
-521 PSVPGGIRGPLAS
+521 
-534 EHGDLA
+534 
-540 ARPRASV
+540 
-547 SQADSLLVLGSSILK
+547 
-562 GQQSTNRHLL
+562 
-572 SMLRGVTSISRS
+572 
-584 LHTLTS
+584 
-590 TLNPFLQETTSWWQ
+590 
-604 AMQLPP
+604 
-610 PVPPGPG
+610 
-617 SPPLP
+617 
-622 ETMGL
+622 
-627 SVPSLPSDLLDLF
+627 
-640 LPDTPEGS
+640 
-648 VSLLPAAPIAHRSS
+648 
-662 SHSISPPPQ
+662 
-671 ASTSSTKPPVQ
+671 
-682 PQPFHSRKQAGERAR
+682 
-697 TGEGAGTGTGA
+697 
-708 SMDHRR
+708 
-714 EAAPARF
+714 
-721 TDNFSKASSLSLPAK
+721 SSLA
-736 RKGVQT
+736 
-742 EAPAKVI
+742 
-749 KTEADAGK
+749 
-757 WEQSARKHQQNL
+757 
-769 LEQPGTSS
+769 
-777 STSSSSSCVTDSF
+777 
-790 SAAKVADL
+790 
-798 LENNIYK
+798 
-805 LCEPDDPTGCLDSSE
+805 DDPCLDSSE
-820 GDYSDEE
+820 VDDSDEE
-827 STDSSLPDNI
+827 STDSSRPDDI
-837 NSVSCESSEGDLL
+837 NSVNCESSEGDLL
-850 AFPAGSPR
+850 AFPAGSPK
-858 ELDMRQASLLFFD
+858 ELTQAQASLLFFD
-871 LKFLTANKI
+871 LKFLTVNKV
-880 LQLAVVDGEKSFTIL
+880 LQLAVVDEEKSFTIL

-905 ISKGGV
+905 ISKGGI
-911 CEIGVKTLFHYL
+911 CEIGVKTLFRYL

-931 AGYDLWSPALPVL
+931 AGHDLWSPALPVL

-985 LANTYIWRQLSDNS
+985 LANTYIWRQLSDDS
-999 PLDNAKAL
+999 PLGNAKAL

-1050 VQMLSMHNV
+1050 VQMLSMHNM

-1064 HTLYLRD
+1064 HTLYVRD

-1085 RLQSSEKKIRK
+1085 WLQSSEKKIRK

-1108 PSAGHQAAAA
+1108 PSA
-1118 AAAAN
+1118 AAAN
-1123 ELPRAIKS
+1123 ELPQAIKS

>member
-1 MTCRLSSQKSKL
+1 MALSSQ
-13 TSQNVLKQ
+13 
-21 LLSRGV
+21 G
-27 PRSRRYS
+27 
-34 SDRGRASWTVALLS
+34 
-48 QVSPGSLQT
+48 SPGSLQT
-57 QVMEEEF
+57 QAMEEEF
-64 QFLICQG
+64 QFLLCQG
-71 CQKEPRNPKLLSC
+71 CRKEPRNPKLLSC
-84 LHTLCADCLEE
+84 LHTLCSNCLEE

-132 YQKIIQGNDL
+132 YQKIVKGCDL

-164 KCFETHQRYLKRESH
+164 KCFETHQ
-179 EAKAVRDLKVGSAK
+179 
-193 EFLGGSRKL
+193 
-202 SNLSCP
+202 
-208 NPTHA
+208 
-213 NQMLSI
+213 SI

-234 LDSRHTGRHCD
+234 LDSRHMGKHCD

-257 GSVSEELKKKEEL
+257 GSMSEELKKKEEI
-270 FQDAYC
+270 FQDAYS
-276 NLKRKAD
+276 NLKSKAD
-283 HLDQVRNETQ
+283 HLDQVMTETQ
-293 ELIRKRVEQMVQLIR
+293 ELIRKRVKQMVQLIR
-308 EKEQELLEMVERQHH
+308 EKEQELLEMAERQHH
-323 LGNEEL
+323 LGNKEL

-346 KQLVEKMHLYASD
+346 EQLVEKMHLYASD
-359 QEVMDLHSFIKGS
+359 QEVMDLHPFIKGS
-372 LEELRKLQPLAVGAS
+372 LEELRKLQPLAVGVS
-387 IQAGGFTKCKAR
+387 VQAEGFAKCKAR

-409 EGGTSAPQCA
+409 DRGTSAPQRA

-424 KSTVTLS
+424 ESTVTLS
-431 LEPLHPPEASHQRR
+431 LEPLHPPEASHQQR
-445 HLPANDSEGLFSHED
+445 HLPANDNEGLLSHED
-460 PTCPPSSQTEPCPP
+460 PTCPPSSQAEPHPP
-474 KDGGGDVC
+474 EDEGGDVC
-482 PANWGDGSPV
+482 PANQGDGSPI
-492 LPIIPPSQARR
+492 LP
-503 NGEKENAFRQL
+503 
-514 TSAEVEI
+514 TT
-521 PSVPGGIRGPLAS
+521 PLA
-534 EHGDLA
+534 
-540 ARPRASV
+540 
-547 SQADSLLVLGSSILK
+547 
-562 GQQSTNRHLL
+562 
-572 SMLRGVTSISRS
+572 
-584 LHTLTS
+584 
-590 TLNPFLQETTSWWQ
+590 
-604 AMQLPP
+604 
-610 PVPPGPG
+610 
-617 SPPLP
+617 
-622 ETMGL
+622 
-627 SVPSLPSDLLDLF
+627 
-640 LPDTPEGS
+640 
-648 VSLLPAAPIAHRSS
+648 
-662 SHSISPPPQ
+662 Q
-671 ASTSSTKPPVQ
+671 ASTSSTKLPVQ
-682 PQPFHSRKQAGERAR
+682 PQPVCSCKQAGERAG
-697 TGEGAGTGTGA
+697 TGEGAWTGTGT
-708 SMDHRR
+708 SMDHGR
-714 EAAPARF
+714 EAAPARSI
-721 TDNFSKASSLSLPAK
+721 DNSSKAPSLLK

-777 STSSSSSCVTDSF
+777 STASNSSCVTDSF

-798 LENNIYK
+798 LENNIYEP
-805 LCEPDDPTGCLDSSE
+805 CEPDDPTVCLDSSE
-820 GDYSDEE
+820 GDDSDEE
-827 STDSSLPDNI
+827 STDSSLPDDI
-837 NSVSCESSEGDLL
+837 NSVSCESSKGDLL
-850 AFPAGSPR
+850 AFPAGSLR
-858 ELDMRQASLLFFD
+858 ELNTRQASLLFFD

-880 LQLAVVDGEKSFTIL
+880 LQLALVDGEKNFTIL

-931 AGYDLWSPALPVL
+931 AGYDLWSPALPIL

-950 LSKKEEFSAAVFG
+950 ISKKEEFSAAVFG

-999 PLDNAKAL
+999 PLENAKAL
-1007 RDLCTVLEVD
+1007 RDLCTVLEID

-1050 VQMLSMHNV
+1050 VRMLSMHNM

-1118 AAAAN
+1118 N

-1131 EPDY
+1131 EPDC

>member
-1 MTCRLSSQKSKL
+1 
-13 TSQNVLKQ
+13 
-21 LLSRGV
+21 
-27 PRSRRYS
+27 
-34 SDRGRASWTVALLS
+34 
-48 QVSPGSLQT
+48 
-57 QVMEEEF
+57 MEEEF
-64 QFLICQG
+64 QFLLCQG
-71 CQKEPRNPKLLSC
+71 CQKELRNPKLLSC
-84 LHTLCADCLEE
+84 LHTLCTDCLEE

-104 CHAPIPQ
+104 CHHPIPQ

-124 NLQAKLST
+124 NLQAKLSI
-132 YQKIIQGNDL
+132 YQKIVQGNDL

-147 GQEGEFW
+147 LKEGEFW
-154 CSDCE
+154 CSDCK

-179 EAKAVRDLKVGSAK
+179 EAKAVKNLKMGSAK
-193 EFLGGSRKL
+193 EFLDGSRKL

-219 YCRECQKPICCICAL
+219 YCTECQKPICCICAL
-234 LDSRHTGRHCD
+234 LDSWHTGKHCD

-257 GSVSEELKKKEEL
+257 GSVSEELNKKEEL

-283 HLDQVRNETQ
+283 HLYQVRNETQ
-293 ELIRKRVEQMVQLIR
+293 ELIQKRVEQMVQLIR
-308 EKEQELLEMVERQHH
+308 EKEQELLEMVERLHH

-372 LEELRKLQPLAVGAS
+372 LEDLRKLQPLAVGAT
-387 IQAGGFTKCKAR
+387 IQAGGFAKCKAR

-424 KSTVTLS
+424 KNTVTLS

-460 PTCPPSSQTEPCPP
+460 LMCSPSSQTEPCPP
-474 KDGGGDVC
+474 EDGGGDVC

-492 LPIIPPSQARR
+492 LQITPPAQARR
-503 NGEKENAFRQL
+503 NGEEENAFRQL
-514 TSAEVEI
+514 TSAE
-521 PSVPGGIRGPLAS
+521 
-534 EHGDLA
+534 
-540 ARPRASV
+540 
-547 SQADSLLVLGSSILK
+547 
-562 GQQSTNRHLL
+562 
-572 SMLRGVTSISRS
+572 
-584 LHTLTS
+584 
-590 TLNPFLQETTSWWQ
+590 
-604 AMQLPP
+604 
-610 PVPPGPG
+610 
-617 SPPLP
+617 
-622 ETMGL
+622 
-627 SVPSLPSDLLDLF
+627 
-640 LPDTPEGS
+640 
-648 VSLLPAAPIAHRSS
+648 
-662 SHSISPPPQ
+662 
-671 ASTSSTKPPVQ
+671 
-682 PQPFHSRKQAGERAR
+682 AGERAR
-697 TGEGAGTGTGA
+697 TGDGARTGTGA
-708 SMDHRR
+708 SMDHGR
-714 EAAPARF
+714 EAAPAGF
-721 TDNFSKASSLSLPAK
+721 TDNFSKAPSLSLPVK
-736 RKGVQT
+736 RKGVET

-790 SAAKVADL
+790 SAARVADL
-798 LENNIYK
+798 LENNSYK
-805 LCEPDDPTGCLDSSE
+805 LCEPDDSTGCLDSSE
-820 GDYSDEE
+820 EDDSDEE

-850 AFPAGSPR
+850 AFPASSPR

-871 LKFLTANKI
+871 LKFLMNTI
-880 LQLAVVDGEKSFTIL
+880 LQLAVVDGEKSFTVL
-895 IQPLKSLPGL
+895 IQPLTSLPGL
-905 ISKGGV
+905 ISKGSV
-911 CEIGVKTLFHYL
+911 CEIGVKTLFRCL

-931 AGYDLWSPALPVL
+931 VGYDLWSPALPVL

-1017 PVEDPRPVLTCSN
+1017 PMEDPRPVVTCSN

-1039 LLNEKLLTKPS
+1039 LLNKKLLSKPS

-1064 HTLYLRD
+1064 HTLYLMD

-1118 AAAAN
+1118 AN

>member
-1 MTCRLSSQKSKL
+1 M
-13 TSQNVLKQ
+13 
-21 LLSRGV
+21 
-27 PRSRRYS
+27 
-34 SDRGRASWTVALLS
+34 ALLS
-48 QVSPGSLQT
+48 QGTPGSLQT
-57 QVMEEEF
+57 QAMEEEF
-64 QFLICQG
+64 QFLLCQG
-71 CQKEPRNPKLLSC
+71 CRKEPRNPKLLSC
-84 LHTLCADCLEE
+84 LHTLCSNCLEE
-95 NKPVGQCPI
+95 NKPVGQCPV

-132 YQKIIQGNDL
+132 YQKIVKGSDL

-179 EAKAVRDLKVGSAK
+179 EAKAVRDLKVGSAR

-234 LDSRHTGRHCD
+234 LDSRHMGKHCD

-257 GSVSEELKKKEEL
+257 GSMSEELKKKEEI
-270 FQDAYC
+270 FQDAYS
-276 NLKRKAD
+276 NLKSKAD
-283 HLDQVRNETQ
+283 HLDQVTTETQ
-293 ELIRKRVEQMVQLIR
+293 ELIRKRVKQMVQLIG
-308 EKEQELLEMVERQHH
+308 EKEQELLEMAERQHH
-323 LGNEEL
+323 LGNKEL

-346 KQLVEKMHLYASD
+346 EQLVEKMHLYASD
-359 QEVMDLHSFIKGS
+359 QEVMDLHPFIKGS
-372 LEELRKLQPLAVGAS
+372 LEELRKLQPLAVGVS
-387 IQAGGFTKCKAR
+387 VQAGGFAKCKAR

-409 EGGTSAPQCA
+409 
-419 PPSED
+419 D
-424 KSTVTLS
+424 
-431 LEPLHPPEASHQRR
+431 
-445 HLPANDSEGLFSHED
+445 
-460 PTCPPSSQTEPCPP
+460 
-474 KDGGGDVC
+474 
-482 PANWGDGSPV
+482 
-492 LPIIPPSQARR
+492 
-503 NGEKENAFRQL
+503 
-514 TSAEVEI
+514 
-521 PSVPGGIRGPLAS
+521 
-534 EHGDLA
+534 
-540 ARPRASV
+540 
-547 SQADSLLVLGSSILK
+547 
-562 GQQSTNRHLL
+562 
-572 SMLRGVTSISRS
+572 
-584 LHTLTS
+584 
-590 TLNPFLQETTSWWQ
+590 
-604 AMQLPP
+604 
-610 PVPPGPG
+610 
-617 SPPLP
+617 
-622 ETMGL
+622 
-627 SVPSLPSDLLDLF
+627 
-640 LPDTPEGS
+640 
-648 VSLLPAAPIAHRSS
+648 
-662 SHSISPPPQ
+662 
-671 ASTSSTKPPVQ
+671 
-682 PQPFHSRKQAGERAR
+682 
-697 TGEGAGTGTGA
+697 
-708 SMDHRR
+708 R
-714 EAAPARF
+714 EAAPARSI
-721 TDNFSKASSLSLPAK
+721 DNSSKAPSLLK

-777 STSSSSSCVTDSF
+777 STASNSSCVTDSF

-798 LENNIYK
+798 LENNIYEP
-805 LCEPDDPTGCLDSSE
+805 CEPDDPTVCLDSSE
-820 GDYSDEE
+820 GDDSDEE
-827 STDSSLPDNI
+827 STDSSLPDDI
-837 NSVSCESSEGDLL
+837 NSVSCESSKGDLL
-850 AFPAGSPR
+850 AFPAGSLR
-858 ELDMRQASLLFFD
+858 ELNTRQASLLFFD

-880 LQLAVVDGEKSFTIL
+880 LQLALVDGEKNFTIL

-911 CEIGVKTLFHYL
+911 CEIGVKTLFRYL

-931 AGYDLWSPALPVL
+931 AGYDLWSPALPIL

-950 LSKKEEFSAAVFG
+950 ISKKEEFSAAVFG

-999 PLDNAKAL
+999 PLENAKAL
-1007 RDLCTVLEVD
+1007 RDLCTVLEID
-1017 PVEDPRPVLTCSN
+1017 PVEDPKPVLTCSN

-1050 VQMLSMHNV
+1050 VRMLSMHNM

-1118 AAAAN
+1118 N

-1131 EPDY
+1131 EPDC

>member
-1 MTCRLSSQKSKL
+1 M
-13 TSQNVLKQ
+13 
-21 LLSRGV
+21 
-27 PRSRRYS
+27 
-34 SDRGRASWTVALLS
+34 ALLS

-57 QVMEEEF
+57 QAMEEEF
-64 QFLICQG
+64 QFLLCQG
-71 CQKEPRNPKLLSC
+71 CQKELRNPKLLSC

-104 CHAPIPQ
+104 CHTPIPQ

-132 YQKIIQGNDL
+132 YQKIVQGNDL

-154 CSDCE
+154 CSDCK

-179 EAKAVRDLKVGSAK
+179 EAKAVRDLKMGSAK
-193 EFLGGSRKL
+193 EFLDGSRKL

-234 LDSRHTGRHCD
+234 LDSRHTGKHCD

-293 ELIRKRVEQMVQLIR
+293 ELIQKRVEQMVQLIR

-372 LEELRKLQPLAVGAS
+372 LEELRKLQPLAVGTS
-387 IQAGGFTKCKAR
+387 IQAGGFAKCKAR

-409 EGGTSAPQCA
+409 EG
-419 PPSED
+419 
-424 KSTVTLS
+424 
-431 LEPLHPPEASHQRR
+431 
-445 HLPANDSEGLFSHED
+445 
-460 PTCPPSSQTEPCPP
+460 
-474 KDGGGDVC
+474 
-482 PANWGDGSPV
+482 
-492 LPIIPPSQARR
+492 
-503 NGEKENAFRQL
+503 
-514 TSAEVEI
+514 
-521 PSVPGGIRGPLAS
+521 
-534 EHGDLA
+534 
-540 ARPRASV
+540 
-547 SQADSLLVLGSSILK
+547 
-562 GQQSTNRHLL
+562 
-572 SMLRGVTSISRS
+572 
-584 LHTLTS
+584 
-590 TLNPFLQETTSWWQ
+590 
-604 AMQLPP
+604 
-610 PVPPGPG
+610 
-617 SPPLP
+617 
-622 ETMGL
+622 
-627 SVPSLPSDLLDLF
+627 
-640 LPDTPEGS
+640 
-648 VSLLPAAPIAHRSS
+648 
-662 SHSISPPPQ
+662 
-671 ASTSSTKPPVQ
+671 
-682 PQPFHSRKQAGERAR
+682 
-697 TGEGAGTGTGA
+697 
-708 SMDHRR
+708 
-714 EAAPARF
+714 EAAPARC
-721 TDNFSKASSLSLPAK
+721 TDNFSKAPSLSLPVK

-749 KTEADAGK
+749 KTEDDAGK
-757 WEQSARKHQQNL
+757 WEHLARKHQQNL

-790 SAAKVADL
+790 SAAKAADL

-805 LCEPDDPTGCLDSSE
+805 LCEPDGPTGCLDSSE
-820 GDYSDEE
+820 GDDSDEE

-858 ELDMRQASLLFFD
+858 ELDIRQASLLFFD
-871 LKFLTANKI
+871 LKFLTVNKV
-880 LQLAVVDGEKSFTIL
+880 LQLAVVDGEKSFNIL

-923 CSVHKPIL
+923 CSVYKPIL

-950 LSKKEEFSAAVFG
+950 LSKKEEFSATVFG

-1017 PVEDPRPVLTCSN
+1017 LVEDPRPVLTCSN

-1039 LLNEKLLTKPS
+1039 LLNEKLLSKPS

-1064 HTLYLRD
+1064 HTLYLMD

-1085 RLQSSEKKIRK
+1085 QLQSSEKKIRK

-1118 AAAAN
+1118 N
-1123 ELPRAIKS
+1123 ELPLAIKS

>member
-1 MTCRLSSQKSKL
+1 M
-13 TSQNVLKQ
+13 
-21 LLSRGV
+21 
-27 PRSRRYS
+27 
-34 SDRGRASWTVALLS
+34 ALLS
-48 QVSPGSLQT
+48 QGSPGSLQT
-57 QVMEEEF
+57 QAMEEEF
-64 QFLICQG
+64 QFLLCQG
-71 CQKEPRNPKLLSC
+71 CWKEPRNPKLLSC
-84 LHTLCADCLEE
+84 LHTLCANCLEE

-104 CHAPIPQ
+104 CRAPIPQ

-132 YQKIIQGNDL
+132 YQKIVKGNDL

-179 EAKAVRDLKVGSAK
+179 EAKAVRDLKVGSAR
-193 EFLGGSRKL
+193 EFLVGSRKF
-202 SNLSCP
+202 SNVSCP

-219 YCRECQKPICCICAL
+219 YCRDCQKPICCICAL
-234 LDSRHTGRHCD
+234 LDSRHTGKHCD

-276 NLKRKAD
+276 NLKSKAD

-308 EKEQELLEMVERQHH
+308 EKEQELLEMVEGQHH

-387 IQAGGFTKCKAR
+387 VQAGGFAKCKAR

-409 EGGTSAPQCA
+409 E
-419 PPSED
+419 
-424 KSTVTLS
+424 
-431 LEPLHPPEASHQRR
+431 
-445 HLPANDSEGLFSHED
+445 
-460 PTCPPSSQTEPCPP
+460 
-474 KDGGGDVC
+474 
-482 PANWGDGSPV
+482 
-492 LPIIPPSQARR
+492 
-503 NGEKENAFRQL
+503 
-514 TSAEVEI
+514 
-521 PSVPGGIRGPLAS
+521 
-534 EHGDLA
+534 
-540 ARPRASV
+540 
-547 SQADSLLVLGSSILK
+547 
-562 GQQSTNRHLL
+562 
-572 SMLRGVTSISRS
+572 
-584 LHTLTS
+584 
-590 TLNPFLQETTSWWQ
+590 
-604 AMQLPP
+604 
-610 PVPPGPG
+610 
-617 SPPLP
+617 
-622 ETMGL
+622 
-627 SVPSLPSDLLDLF
+627 
-640 LPDTPEGS
+640 
-648 VSLLPAAPIAHRSS
+648 
-662 SHSISPPPQ
+662 
-671 ASTSSTKPPVQ
+671 
-682 PQPFHSRKQAGERAR
+682 
-697 TGEGAGTGTGA
+697 
-708 SMDHRR
+708 R
-714 EAAPARF
+714 EAAP
-721 TDNFSKASSLSLPAK
+721 DNSSKAPSLSLPAK

-742 EAPAKVI
+742 EVPAKVI

-777 STSSSSSCVTDSF
+777 STASSSSCVTDSF

-798 LENNIYK
+798 LENNIYEP
-805 LCEPDDPTGCLDSSE
+805 CEPDDPCLDSSE
-820 GDYSDEE
+820 GDDSDEE
-827 STDSSLPDNI
+827 STDSSRPDDI
-837 NSVSCESSEGDLL
+837 NSVNCESSEGDLL
-850 AFPAGSPR
+850 AFPAGSPK
-858 ELDMRQASLLFFD
+858 ELDTRQASLLFFD
-871 LKFLTANKI
+871 LKFLTANKV
-880 LQLAVVDGEKSFTIL
+880 LQLAVVDEEKSFTIL

-911 CEIGVKTLFHYL
+911 CEIGVKTLFRYL

-985 LANTYIWRQLSDNS
+985 LANTYIWRQLSDDS

-1050 VQMLSMHNV
+1050 VQMLSMHNMT
-1059 SLSKL
+1059 LSKL
-1064 HTLYLRD
+1064 HTLYVRD

-1118 AAAAN
+1118 N
-1123 ELPRAIKS
+1123 ELPQAIKT

>member
-1 MTCRLSSQKSKL
+1 
-13 TSQNVLKQ
+13 
-21 LLSRGV
+21 
-27 PRSRRYS
+27 
-34 SDRGRASWTVALLS
+34 
-48 QVSPGSLQT
+48 
-57 QVMEEEF
+57 MEEEF
-64 QFLICQG
+64 QFLLCQG
-71 CQKEPRNPKLLSC
+71 CQKELRNPKLLSC
-84 LHTLCADCLEE
+84 LHTLCTDCLEE

-104 CHAPIPQ
+104 CHHPIPQ

-124 NLQAKLST
+124 NLQAKLSI
-132 YQKIIQGNDL
+132 YQKIVQGNDL

-147 GQEGEFW
+147 LKEGEFW
-154 CSDCE
+154 CSDCK

-179 EAKAVRDLKVGSAK
+179 EAKAVKNLKMGSAK
-193 EFLGGSRKL
+193 EFLDGSRKL

-219 YCRECQKPICCICAL
+219 YCTECQKPICCICAL
-234 LDSRHTGRHCD
+234 LDSWHTGKHCD

-257 GSVSEELKKKEEL
+257 GSVSEELNKKEEL

-283 HLDQVRNETQ
+283 HLYQVRNETQ
-293 ELIRKRVEQMVQLIR
+293 ELIQKRVEQMVQLIR
-308 EKEQELLEMVERQHH
+308 EKEQELLEMVERLHH

-372 LEELRKLQPLAVGAS
+372 LEDLRKLQPLAVGAT
-387 IQAGGFTKCKAR
+387 IQAGGFAKCKAR

-409 EGGTSAPQCA
+409 EG
-419 PPSED
+419 
-424 KSTVTLS
+424 
-431 LEPLHPPEASHQRR
+431 
-445 HLPANDSEGLFSHED
+445 
-460 PTCPPSSQTEPCPP
+460 
-474 KDGGGDVC
+474 
-482 PANWGDGSPV
+482 
-492 LPIIPPSQARR
+492 
-503 NGEKENAFRQL
+503 
-514 TSAEVEI
+514 
-521 PSVPGGIRGPLAS
+521 
-534 EHGDLA
+534 
-540 ARPRASV
+540 
-547 SQADSLLVLGSSILK
+547 
-562 GQQSTNRHLL
+562 
-572 SMLRGVTSISRS
+572 
-584 LHTLTS
+584 
-590 TLNPFLQETTSWWQ
+590 
-604 AMQLPP
+604 
-610 PVPPGPG
+610 
-617 SPPLP
+617 
-622 ETMGL
+622 
-627 SVPSLPSDLLDLF
+627 
-640 LPDTPEGS
+640 
-648 VSLLPAAPIAHRSS
+648 
-662 SHSISPPPQ
+662 
-671 ASTSSTKPPVQ
+671 
-682 PQPFHSRKQAGERAR
+682 
-697 TGEGAGTGTGA
+697 
-708 SMDHRR
+708 
-714 EAAPARF
+714 EAAPAGF
-721 TDNFSKASSLSLPAK
+721 TDNFSKAPSLSLPVK
-736 RKGVQT
+736 RKGVET

-790 SAAKVADL
+790 SAARVADL
-798 LENNIYK
+798 LENNSYK
-805 LCEPDDPTGCLDSSE
+805 LCEPDDSTGCLDSSE
-820 GDYSDEE
+820 EDDSDEE

-850 AFPAGSPR
+850 AFPASSPR

-871 LKFLTANKI
+871 LKFLMNTI
-880 LQLAVVDGEKSFTIL
+880 LQLAVVDGEKSFTVL
-895 IQPLKSLPGL
+895 IQPLTSLPGL
-905 ISKGGV
+905 ISKGSV
-911 CEIGVKTLFHYL
+911 CEIGVKTLFRCL

-931 AGYDLWSPALPVL
+931 VGYDLWSPALPVL

-1017 PVEDPRPVLTCSN
+1017 PMEDPRPVVTCSN

-1039 LLNEKLLTKPS
+1039 LLNKKLLSKPS

-1064 HTLYLRD
+1064 HTLYLMD

-1118 AAAAN
+1118 AN

>member
-1 MTCRLSSQKSKL
+1 M
-13 TSQNVLKQ
+13 
-21 LLSRGV
+21 
-27 PRSRRYS
+27 
-34 SDRGRASWTVALLS
+34 ALLS
-48 QVSPGSLQT
+48 QGSPGSLQT
-57 QVMEEEF
+57 QAMEEEF
-64 QFLICQG
+64 QFLLCQG

-84 LHTLCADCLEE
+84 LHTLCSNCLEE
-95 NKPVGQCPI
+95 NKPVGQCPV

-132 YQKIIQGNDL
+132 YQKIVKGSDL

-179 EAKAVRDLKVGSAK
+179 EAKAVRDLKVGSAR

-234 LDSRHTGRHCD
+234 LDSRHMGKHCD

-257 GSVSEELKKKEEL
+257 GSMSEELKKKEEI
-270 FQDAYC
+270 FQDAYS
-276 NLKRKAD
+276 NLKSKAD
-283 HLDQVRNETQ
+283 HLDQVTTETQ
-293 ELIRKRVEQMVQLIR
+293 ELIRKRVKQMVQLIG
-308 EKEQELLEMVERQHH
+308 EKEQELLEMAERQHH
-323 LGNEEL
+323 LGNKEL

-346 KQLVEKMHLYASD
+346 EQLVEKMHLYASD
-359 QEVMDLHSFIKGS
+359 QEVMDLHPFIKGS
-372 LEELRKLQPLAVGAS
+372 LEELRKLQPLAVGVS
-387 IQAGGFTKCKAR
+387 VQAGGFAKCKAR

-409 EGGTSAPQCA
+409 DRGTSAPQRA

-424 KSTVTLS
+424 ESTVTLS
-431 LEPLHPPEASHQRR
+431 LEPLHPPEASHQQR
-445 HLPANDSEGLFSHED
+445 HIPANDNEGLLSHED
-460 PTCPPSSQTEPCPP
+460 PTCPPSSQAEPHLRE
-474 KDGGGDVC
+474 DGGGDVC
-482 PANWGDGSPV
+482 PANQVD
-492 LPIIPPSQARR
+492 
-503 NGEKENAFRQL
+503 
-514 TSAEVEI
+514 
-521 PSVPGGIRGPLAS
+521 
-534 EHGDLA
+534 
-540 ARPRASV
+540 
-547 SQADSLLVLGSSILK
+547 
-562 GQQSTNRHLL
+562 
-572 SMLRGVTSISRS
+572 
-584 LHTLTS
+584 
-590 TLNPFLQETTSWWQ
+590 TTSWWQ
-604 AMQLPP
+604 AMQQPP
-610 PVPPGPG
+610 SAPPGSG

-627 SVPSLPSDLLDLF
+627 FVPSLPSDLLDLF
-640 LPDTPEGS
+640 LPDTPEGN
-648 VSLLPAAPIAHRSS
+648 VSLLPGAPIVHCSS
-662 SHSISPPPQ
+662 SHSIFPPPQ
-671 ASTSSTKPPVQ
+671 
-682 PQPFHSRKQAGERAR
+682 
-697 TGEGAGTGTGA
+697 GAWTGTGT
-708 SMDHRR
+708 SMDHGR
-714 EAAPARF
+714 EAAPARSI
-721 TDNFSKASSLSLPAK
+721 DNSSKAPSLLK

-777 STSSSSSCVTDSF
+777 STASNSSCVTDSF

-798 LENNIYK
+798 LENNIYEP
-805 LCEPDDPTGCLDSSE
+805 CEPDDPTVCLDSSE
-820 GDYSDEE
+820 GDDSDEE
-827 STDSSLPDNI
+827 STDSSLPDDI
-837 NSVSCESSEGDLL
+837 NSVSCESSKGDLL
-850 AFPAGSPR
+850 AFPAGSLR
-858 ELDMRQASLLFFD
+858 ELNTRQASLLFFD

-880 LQLAVVDGEKSFTIL
+880 LQLALVDGEKNFTIL

-911 CEIGVKTLFHYL
+911 CEIGVKTLFRYL

-931 AGYDLWSPALPVL
+931 AGYDLWSPALPIL

-950 LSKKEEFSAAVFG
+950 ISKKEEFSAAVFG

-999 PLDNAKAL
+999 PLENAKAL
-1007 RDLCTVLEVD
+1007 RDLCTVLEID
-1017 PVEDPRPVLTCSN
+1017 PVEDPKPVLTCSN

-1050 VQMLSMHNV
+1050 VRMLSMYNM

-1118 AAAAN
+1118 N

-1131 EPDY
+1131 EPDC

>member
-1 MTCRLSSQKSKL
+1 
-13 TSQNVLKQ
+13 
-21 LLSRGV
+21 
-27 PRSRRYS
+27 
-34 SDRGRASWTVALLS
+34 
-48 QVSPGSLQT
+48 
-57 QVMEEEF
+57 MEEEF

-132 YQKIIQGNDL
+132 YQKIVQGNDL

-202 SNLSCP
+202 SNFSCP

-308 EKEQELLEMVERQHH
+308 EKEQELLEMVERQYH

-346 KQLVEKMHLYASD
+346 KQLVEKMQLYASD

-372 LEELRKLQPLAVGAS
+372 LEELRKLQPLAMGAS
-387 IQAGGFTKCKAR
+387 IQAGGFAKCKAR

-460 PTCPPSSQTEPCPP
+460 PTCPPSSQTEPCLPE
-474 KDGGGDVC
+474 DGGGDVY

-492 LPIIPPSQARR
+492 LPITPPS
-503 NGEKENAFRQL
+503 
-514 TSAEVEI
+514 
-521 PSVPGGIRGPLAS
+521 
-534 EHGDLA
+534 
-540 ARPRASV
+540 
-547 SQADSLLVLGSSILK
+547 
-562 GQQSTNRHLL
+562 
-572 SMLRGVTSISRS
+572 
-584 LHTLTS
+584 
-590 TLNPFLQETTSWWQ
+590 
-604 AMQLPP
+604 
-610 PVPPGPG
+610 
-617 SPPLP
+617 
-622 ETMGL
+622 
-627 SVPSLPSDLLDLF
+627 
-640 LPDTPEGS
+640 
-648 VSLLPAAPIAHRSS
+648 
-662 SHSISPPPQ
+662 
-671 ASTSSTKPPVQ
+671 
-682 PQPFHSRKQAGERAR
+682 QAGERAR
-697 TGEGAGTGTGA
+697 TGEGSGTGTGA

-805 LCEPDDPTGCLDSSE
+805 LCEPDDPTDCLDSSE

-837 NSVSCESSEGDLL
+837 NSISCESSEGDLL

-923 CSVHKPIL
+923 CSIHKPIL

-1118 AAAAN
+1118 AAAAAN

>member
-1 MTCRLSSQKSKL
+1 MITRGQGRRRLH
-13 TSQNVLKQ
+13 
-21 LLSRGV
+21 RE
-27 PRSRRYS
+27 R
-34 SDRGRASWTVALLS
+34 D
-48 QVSPGSLQT
+48 SLQARNRKRGYFPFSEIET
-57 QVMEEEF
+57 YQPEPAEAITQQRSAQIPQVMEEEF
-64 QFLICQG
+64 QFLLCQG
-71 CQKEPRNPKLLSC
+71 CRKEPRNPKLLSC
-84 LHTLCADCLEE
+84 LHTLCANCLEE

-104 CHAPIPQ
+104 CRAPIPQ

-132 YQKIIQGNDL
+132 YQKIVKGNDL

-164 KCFETHQRYLKRESH
+164 KCFETHQ
-179 EAKAVRDLKVGSAK
+179 
-193 EFLGGSRKL
+193 
-202 SNLSCP
+202 
-208 NPTHA
+208 
-213 NQMLSI
+213 SI

-234 LDSRHTGRHCD
+234 LDSRHTGKHCD

-257 GSVSEELKKKEEL
+257 GSMREELKKKEEL

-276 NLKRKAD
+276 NLKSKAD

-346 KQLVEKMHLYASD
+346 KQLVEKMHLYALD
-359 QEVMDLHSFIKGS
+359 QEVMDLHSFIMGS

-387 IQAGGFTKCKAR
+387 VQAGGFAKCKAR

-409 EGGTSAPQCA
+409 E
-419 PPSED
+419 
-424 KSTVTLS
+424 
-431 LEPLHPPEASHQRR
+431 
-445 HLPANDSEGLFSHED
+445 
-460 PTCPPSSQTEPCPP
+460 
-474 KDGGGDVC
+474 
-482 PANWGDGSPV
+482 
-492 LPIIPPSQARR
+492 
-503 NGEKENAFRQL
+503 
-514 TSAEVEI
+514 
-521 PSVPGGIRGPLAS
+521 
-534 EHGDLA
+534 
-540 ARPRASV
+540 
-547 SQADSLLVLGSSILK
+547 
-562 GQQSTNRHLL
+562 
-572 SMLRGVTSISRS
+572 
-584 LHTLTS
+584 
-590 TLNPFLQETTSWWQ
+590 
-604 AMQLPP
+604 
-610 PVPPGPG
+610 
-617 SPPLP
+617 
-622 ETMGL
+622 
-627 SVPSLPSDLLDLF
+627 
-640 LPDTPEGS
+640 
-648 VSLLPAAPIAHRSS
+648 
-662 SHSISPPPQ
+662 
-671 ASTSSTKPPVQ
+671 
-682 PQPFHSRKQAGERAR
+682 
-697 TGEGAGTGTGA
+697 
-708 SMDHRR
+708 R
-714 EAAPARF
+714 EAAP
-721 TDNFSKASSLSLPAK
+721 DNSSKVRQFCACSDRGGDQPMQHSLHLWQEFKLSSQDHWLEWRAPSLSLPAK

-742 EAPAKVI
+742 EVPAKVI

-777 STSSSSSCVTDSF
+777 STASSSSCVTDRF

-798 LENNIYK
+798 LENNIYEP
-805 LCEPDDPTGCLDSSE
+805 CEPDDPCLDSSE
-820 GDYSDEE
+820 GDDSDEE
-827 STDSSLPDNI
+827 STDSSRPDDI
-837 NSVSCESSEGDLL
+837 NSVNCESSEGDLL
-850 AFPAGSPR
+850 AFPAGSPK
-858 ELDMRQASLLFFD
+858 ELNTRQASLLFFD
-871 LKFLTANKI
+871 LKFLTANKV
-880 LQLAVVDGEKSFTIL
+880 LQLAVVDGEKSFTTL

-911 CEIGVKTLFHYL
+911 CEIGVKTLFRYL

-985 LANTYIWRQLSDNS
+985 LANTYIWRQLSDDS

-1017 PVEDPRPVLTCSN
+1017 PVEDPRPVLTCFN

-1050 VQMLSMHNV
+1050 VQMLAMHNM

-1064 HTLYLRD
+1064 HTLYMSD

-1118 AAAAN
+1118 N
-1123 ELPRAIKS
+1123 ELPQAIKN

>member
-1 MTCRLSSQKSKL
+1 
-13 TSQNVLKQ
+13 
-21 LLSRGV
+21 
-27 PRSRRYS
+27 
-34 SDRGRASWTVALLS
+34 
-48 QVSPGSLQT
+48 
-57 QVMEEEF
+57 MEEEF
-64 QFLICQG
+64 QFLLCQG
-71 CQKEPRNPKLLSC
+71 CQKELRNPKLLSC
-84 LHTLCADCLEE
+84 LHTLCTDCLEE

-104 CHAPIPQ
+104 CHHPIPQ

-124 NLQAKLST
+124 NLQAKLSI
-132 YQKIIQGNDL
+132 YQKIVQGNDL

-147 GQEGEFW
+147 LKEGEFW
-154 CSDCE
+154 CSDCK

-179 EAKAVRDLKVGSAK
+179 EAKAVKNLKMGSAK
-193 EFLGGSRKL
+193 EFLDGSRKL

-219 YCRECQKPICCICAL
+219 YCTECQKPICCICAL
-234 LDSRHTGRHCD
+234 LDSWHTGKHCD

-257 GSVSEELKKKEEL
+257 GSVSEELNKKEEL

-283 HLDQVRNETQ
+283 HLYQVRNETQ
-293 ELIRKRVEQMVQLIR
+293 ELIQKRVEQMVQLIR
-308 EKEQELLEMVERQHH
+308 EKEQELLEMVERLHH

-372 LEELRKLQPLAVGAS
+372 LEDLRKLQPLAVGAT
-387 IQAGGFTKCKAR
+387 IQAGGFAKCKAR

-409 EGGTSAPQCA
+409 EG
-419 PPSED
+419 
-424 KSTVTLS
+424 
-431 LEPLHPPEASHQRR
+431 
-445 HLPANDSEGLFSHED
+445 
-460 PTCPPSSQTEPCPP
+460 
-474 KDGGGDVC
+474 
-482 PANWGDGSPV
+482 
-492 LPIIPPSQARR
+492 
-503 NGEKENAFRQL
+503 
-514 TSAEVEI
+514 
-521 PSVPGGIRGPLAS
+521 
-534 EHGDLA
+534 
-540 ARPRASV
+540 
-547 SQADSLLVLGSSILK
+547 
-562 GQQSTNRHLL
+562 
-572 SMLRGVTSISRS
+572 
-584 LHTLTS
+584 
-590 TLNPFLQETTSWWQ
+590 
-604 AMQLPP
+604 
-610 PVPPGPG
+610 
-617 SPPLP
+617 
-622 ETMGL
+622 
-627 SVPSLPSDLLDLF
+627 
-640 LPDTPEGS
+640 
-648 VSLLPAAPIAHRSS
+648 
-662 SHSISPPPQ
+662 
-671 ASTSSTKPPVQ
+671 
-682 PQPFHSRKQAGERAR
+682 
-697 TGEGAGTGTGA
+697 
-708 SMDHRR
+708 
-714 EAAPARF
+714 EAAPAGF
-721 TDNFSKASSLSLPAK
+721 TDNFSKAPSLSLPVK
-736 RKGVQT
+736 RKGVET

-790 SAAKVADL
+790 SAARVADL
-798 LENNIYK
+798 LENNSYK
-805 LCEPDDPTGCLDSSE
+805 LCEPDDSTGCLDSSE
-820 GDYSDEE
+820 EDDSDEE

-850 AFPAGSPR
+850 AFPASSPR

-871 LKFLTANKI
+871 LKFLTVNTI
-880 LQLAVVDGEKSFTIL
+880 LQLAVVDGEKSFTVL
-895 IQPLKSLPGL
+895 IQPLTSLPGL
-905 ISKGGV
+905 ISKGSV
-911 CEIGVKTLFHYL
+911 CEIGVKTLFRCL

-931 AGYDLWSPALPVL
+931 VGYDLWSPALPVL

-1017 PVEDPRPVLTCSN
+1017 PMEDPRPVVTCSN

-1039 LLNEKLLTKPS
+1039 LLNKKLLSKPS

-1064 HTLYLRD
+1064 HTLYLMD

-1118 AAAAN
+1118 AN

>member
-1 MTCRLSSQKSKL
+1 
-13 TSQNVLKQ
+13 
-21 LLSRGV
+21 
-27 PRSRRYS
+27 
-34 SDRGRASWTVALLS
+34 
-48 QVSPGSLQT
+48 
-57 QVMEEEF
+57 MEEEF
-64 QFLICQG
+64 QFLLCQG

-104 CHAPIPQ
+104 CRAPIPQ

-132 YQKIIQGNDL
+132 YQKIIKGNDL

-164 KCFETHQRYLKRESH
+164 KCFETHQ
-179 EAKAVRDLKVGSAK
+179 
-193 EFLGGSRKL
+193 
-202 SNLSCP
+202 
-208 NPTHA
+208 
-213 NQMLSI
+213 SI

-234 LDSRHTGRHCD
+234 LDSQHMGKHCD

-270 FQDAYC
+270 FQDAYS
-276 NLKRKAD
+276 NLKSKAD
-283 HLDQVRNETQ
+283 HLDQVTTETQ

-308 EKEQELLEMVERQHH
+308 EKEQELLEMAERQHH

-334 QTEAVLKRMGAS
+334 QTEAVLKRMEAS

-359 QEVMDLHSFIKGS
+359 QEVMDLHPFMKRS

-387 IQAGGFTKCKAR
+387 VQAGGFAKCKAR

-409 EGGTSAPQCA
+409 DRGTSAPQRA

-424 KSTVTLS
+424 ESTVMLS
-431 LEPLHPPEASHQRR
+431 LEPLHPPEASHQWR

-460 PTCPPSSQTEPCPP
+460 PTCPPSSQAEPSPP
-474 KDGGGDVC
+474 EDGGGDGC
-482 PANWGDGSPV
+482 PANQGDGSPI
-492 LPIIPPSQARR
+492 LPTTPPAQARR
-503 NGEKENAFRQL
+503 KGEEETTSRQL

-521 PSVPGGIRGPLAS
+521 LSVCGGIQGPLSS
-534 EHGDLA
+534 EHGDLVA
-540 ARPRASV
+540 QPRASV

-562 GQQSTNRHLL
+562 GQQSTNTHLL
-572 SMLRGVTSISRS
+572 SMLRGVTSISHS

-590 TLNPFLQETTSWWQ
+590 ALIPFLQDTTSWWQ
-604 AMQLPP
+604 AMQQPP
-610 PVPPGPG
+610 PAPPSPG

-640 LPDTPEGS
+640 LPNTPEGS
-648 VSLLPAAPIAHRSS
+648 VSLLLAAPIAHCSS

-671 ASTSSTKPPVQ
+671 ASTFSTKPPVQ
-682 PQPFHSRKQAGERAR
+682 PQPVRSYKQAGERTR
-697 TGEGAGTGTGA
+697 TGTGT
-708 SMDHRR
+708 SMDHGR
-714 EAAPARF
+714 EAAPARS
-721 TDNFSKASSLSLPAK
+721 TDNSSKAPSLSLPLK

-757 WEQSARKHQQNL
+757 WEQPARKHQQNL
-769 LEQPGTSS
+769 LEQPGTSC
-777 STSSSSSCVTDSF
+777 STASSSSCVTDSF
-790 SAAKVADL
+790 SAAKVADF
-798 LENNIYK
+798 LENNIYEP
-805 LCEPDDPTGCLDSSE
+805 CEPDDPTGCLDSSE
-820 GDYSDEE
+820 GDDSDEE

-837 NSVSCESSEGDLL
+837 NSVNCESREGDLL
-850 AFPAGSPR
+850 AFPAGNLRER
-858 ELDMRQASLLFFD
+858 ELDTRQASLLFFD
-871 LKFLTANKI
+871 LKFLTNKV
-880 LQLAVVDGEKSFTIL
+880 LQLAVVDREKSFTIF

-905 ISKGGV
+905 ISKGSV
-911 CEIGVKTLFHYL
+911 CEIGVKTLFCYL
-923 CSVHKPIL
+923 CSVHKPIF
-931 AGYDLWSPALPVL
+931 AGYDLWSPALPIL

-950 LSKKEEFSAAVFG
+950 ICKKEEFSAAVFG

-999 PLDNAKAL
+999 PLENAKAL

-1050 VQMLSMHNV
+1050 VKMLSMYNM

-1064 HTLYLRD
+1064 HTLHLRD

-1118 AAAAN
+1118 S
-1123 ELPRAIKS
+1123 ELPQAIKS